1 MTSPDTSTPRPD
13 LLARDEVA
21 QVRDDEAKAR
31 KAEADAAMSE
41 LTLTQARYK
50 ALVPDLTGVATN
62 VVTDKSV
69 GVAFSGLVT
78 HSALNHAA
86 EDIANR
92 IATVLTGPDQ
102 GRQRVILVTSQTDL
116 LTSDLLSTTVKDC
129 LDQLNKFANQLLTLT
144 EPRQLVFENERRAD
158 SGLRVQ
164 DQARDLLDHLSPL
177 QSFLEKTSVVAAAP
191 GGAAAAGALAV
202 GLGPIGLA
210 TAAAA
215 AVPSIISLFS
225 STTTVKDH
233 SEDIT
238 DLTTTTSVLAAVA
251 DKLGEYKLVHED
263 FRLAPAKSQIRKAY
277 RRLADRRA
285 RLICRQLEIQAIE
298 NGNVP
303 WLSGAEP
310 EWGQLKAQ
318 QTARVETDP
327 QAGAD
332 GSTQATDEDEVVEA
346 EIARYSTQQPEPEV
360 EADPARSLER
370 DQRVADLAEIRERA
384 EAGIDSP
391 VVQIVRVNIGDL
403 LSVISGAITSIDAF
417 TTAVNATA
425 AGARSPLAIASL
437 NELLHIGGADGIGYV
452 LSVKGLGGQSREYT
466 KDRHVGFDT
475 YTTLADA
482 SVSFMLYDVA
492 GRKIIKSGIANGVS
506 SVHGRLGKPPKE
518 LAANQSGQPS
528 EPRKAWW
535 RPWSWARP
543 HARLAAA
550 PRRH

>member
-1 MTSPDTSTPRPD
+1 MSGGPTAGSECRIWPGIWSNSCATLSCRFWRRLPSPRP
-13 LLARDEVA
+13 
-21 QVRDDEAKAR
+21 
-31 KAEADAAMSE
+31 
-41 LTLTQARYK
+41 
-50 ALVPDLTGVATN
+50 
-62 VVTDKSV
+62 
-69 GVAFSGLVT
+69 
-78 HSALNHAA
+78 
-86 EDIANR
+86 
-92 IATVLTGPDQ
+92 
-102 GRQRVILVTSQTDL
+102 
-116 LTSDLLSTTVKDC
+116 
-129 LDQLNKFANQLLTLT
+129 
-144 EPRQLVFENERRAD
+144 
-158 SGLRVQ
+158 
-164 DQARDLLDHLSPL
+164 
-177 QSFLEKTSVVAAAP
+177 AP

-225 STTTVKDH
+225 STTTIKDH

-251 DKLGEYKLVHED
+251 DQLGEYELVHED

-303 WLSGAEP
+303 SLSGAEP

-327 QAGAD
+327 QARAD
-332 GSTQATDEDEVVEA
+332 GSTQANDEDEVVEA

-384 EAGIDSP
+384 EAGIDKP

-437 NELLHIGGADGIGYV
+437 NELLHKGGADGIGYV

-492 GRKIIKSGIANGVS
+492 GRKIIKSGIVNGVS
-506 SVHGRLGKPPKE
+506 LVHGRLGKPPKE
-518 LAANQSGQPS
+518 LAADQSGQPS
-528 EPRKAWW
+528 EPRKEWW
-535 RPWSWARP
+535 RPWSWACPR
-543 HARLAAA
+543 ARRAAA